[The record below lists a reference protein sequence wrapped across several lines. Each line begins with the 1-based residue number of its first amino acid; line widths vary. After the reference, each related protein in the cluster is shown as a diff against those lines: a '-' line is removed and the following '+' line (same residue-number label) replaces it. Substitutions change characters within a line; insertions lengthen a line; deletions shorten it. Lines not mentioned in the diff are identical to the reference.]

1 MKSLLL
7 ALAGVLLVTAATW
20 ASPVET
26 GGRRLVGAKEC
37 TWGPTYWCSNLK
49 NAKNC
54 GAVSHCIQTVW
65 EKQKYPVDNDEI
77 CNICLDMVKQ
87 ARDQLE
93 SNETQADL
101 KAVFEGSC
109 NLIPIKVVKKECKKM
124 ADDFIPEL
132 VEALASQMNPNVVCS
147 VAGLCNNA
155 AIDKML
161 EEMPAV
167 KPKDQDD
174 VEDSSSVSEETEDE
188 FSCDKCNKIAGLITS
203 RFHATDRD
211 QVLEGFLRFCG
222 KMGSFSDGCSSIVL
236 TYFNEIYEHMSE
248 EFNAKNV
255 CHMSGACAG
264 QFHQH
269 EESQEIEIRP
279 MGGVGIIKVEGEQ
292 FEGDDIPCK
301 LCEQLVDHLRDL
313 LIANT
318 TELEFKQVLEGL
330 CKQTKAFSQE
340 CLSLVD
346 QYYEEIYS
354 TLVHNLDSN
363 SACFMIGV
371 CPKGL
376 KKELDGPIMPLVP
389 VRVAIIHEQSSAQR
403 VPPKKLLGE
412 NEPKLSAVEIQQA
425 QLPIDRLMGAPLSLN
440 LVENGKF
447 CTLCEYFMHFVQEAL
462 SEPANED
469 EIKNVVGTTCDK
481 LPKAIRSE
489 CHSFVDLYGDAVI
502 ALLIQS
508 MDPREICPQLRMC
521 PAAREDIEIFAPAQ
535 IDVTIDANAG
545 KDKPTCPLCLFAVT
559 QLEETIKNDRTK
571 ENIKQALSK
580 LCSHLSP
587 KLKMECTDFVDTYSA
602 ELVEMLVSDFTPQ
615 EICVYLKLCVDQR
628 PDLSLLNM
636 EFDHDFRQQQRP
648 HYDIET
654 NEIADNTVNGQIT
667 VDHQATVTSPE
678 CLVCEEMVKEVEKR
692 VKNKKSKEQIKEA
705 LEHACDRLKKYKTKC
720 ERYVDQHSDQI
731 IDLLMKQLS
740 PKEIC
745 HSLGFCLAKEVDELE
760 VDEALL
766 DYVVEPAVMVEAP
779 KELFTPVEGSSA
791 QSQPPQCAMCEFV
804 MVKLESELADKKTE
818 EEIENAVRTVCS
830 KLPNTVTKQCDHMID
845 QYGKFIIKFLATLP
859 PKEICTR
866 LALCEK
872 QLSKLEES
880 NLEIIEC
887 AVCQGTIK
895 TVDDILGN
903 KKIDYDIVQDVE
915 KICNTLPAKYFEKC
929 QKMVEVY
936 GVSMVRQLQNYVE
949 KEQVCVNMGM
959 CSSPTGYVKFED
971 EVSKVDHVKKEKAHL
986 VGLDECTFG
995 PSYWCATEENAQN
1008 CKASQFCAKKKLGKW
1023 QD

>member
-1 MKSLLL
+1 MKNLLL
-7 ALAGVLLVTAATW
+7 ALAGVLLVTAVVW

-26 GGRRLVGAKEC
+26 SGRRLVGAKEC

-54 GAVSHCIQTVW
+54 GAVTHCIQTVW
-65 EKQKYPVDNDEI
+65 EKQNVPVDNDEI

-109 NLIPIKVVKKECKKM
+109 DLIPIKVVRKECRKM

-161 EEMPAV
+161 EEMPAQ

-174 VEDSSSVSEETEDE
+174 VDGSTSVSKETTDE
-188 FSCDKCNKIAGLITS
+188 FSCEKCNTIAGLITN
-203 RFHATDRD
+203 RFHTTDRD

-222 KMGSFSDGCSSIVL
+222 QMGSFSDGCSSIVL
-236 TYFNEIYEHMSE
+236 TYFNEIYDHMTK

-255 CHMSGACAG
+255 CHMSGACAN

-269 EESQEIEIRP
+269 KESEEIEIRP
-279 MGGVGIIKVEGEQ
+279 MGGVGVIKVENEQ
-292 FEGDDIPCK
+292 LEGDDIPCE
-301 LCEQLVDHLRDL
+301 LCEQLVNHLRDL

-318 TELEFKQVLEGL
+318 TELEFKQVLQGL
-330 CKQTKAFSQE
+330 CKQTKAFSEE
-340 CLSLVD
+340 CLNLVD
-346 QYYEEIYS
+346 QYYEEIYN

-363 SACFMIGV
+363 NACFMIGV

-376 KKELDGPIMPLVP
+376 NKALDGPIMPIVP
-389 VRVAIIHEQSSAQR
+389 IRVAIIHEQNSASQNS
-403 VPPKKLLGE
+403 KKMLLGE

-425 QLPIDRLMGAPLSLN
+425 QLPIDHLMGAPLSLN

-469 EIKNVVGTTCDK
+469 KIKTVVSETCYK
-481 LPKAIRSE
+481 LPKAVQGE
-489 CHSFVDLYGDAVI
+489 CQTFVDLYGDAVI

-508 MDPREICPQLRMC
+508 MDPRQVCPQLRMC
-521 PAAREDIEIFAPAQ
+521 PTAREDIEIFAPAQ

-559 QLEETIKNDRTK
+559 QLEENIKNDRSK
-571 ENIKQALSK
+571 ENIKQALNK

-587 KLKMECTDFVDTYSA
+587 KLKLECTDFVDTYSA

-636 EFDHDFRQQQRP
+636 EFDHDFRKRN

-692 VKNKKSKEQIKEA
+692 VKNKKSKEQVKEA

-720 ERYVDQHSDQI
+720 QRYVDQHSDQI
-731 IDLLMKQLS
+731 VDLLMKQLS

-745 HSLGFCLAKEVDELE
+745 RTLGFCIAKEFDELE

-766 DYVVEPAVMVEAP
+766 DYVVEPAIAVEP
-779 KELFTPVEGSSA
+779 PRELFSPVEESTVDG
-791 QSQPPQCAMCEFV
+791 QPPQCAMCEFV

-818 EEIENAVRTVCS
+818 ADIENAVRTVCS
-830 KLPNTVTKQCDHMID
+830 KLPNTVTKQCDHLID

-872 QLSKLEES
+872 QLAKLEES
-880 NLEIIEC
+880 NLEIVEC
-887 AVCQGTIK
+887 AVCQGAIK
-895 TVDDILGN
+895 AVDDILGN

-915 KICNTLPAKYFEKC
+915 KICNALPAKYYEKC
-929 QKMVEVY
+929 EKMVEVY
-936 GVSMVRQLQNYVE
+936 GVSMVRQLQKYVE

-959 CSSPTGYVKFED
+959 CSNLDLDGYVKLEEEVPQED
-971 EVSKVDHVKKEKAHL
+971 PVKKEEAHL
-986 VGLDECTFG
+986 VGLNECTWG
-995 PSYWCATEENAQN
+995 PAHWCANEDNAQK
-1008 CKASQFCAKKKLGKW
+1008 CKASQFCATKKLGKW